1 MAVESRKQALQ
12 AALAKLLI
20 ATASELNDRK
30 HHGWAYCVYNKTD
43 PSSLSTLHALVGG
56 DDISHD
62 DYNQFLVDAGLL
74 KKPQRAAF
82 AHGVGE
88 DIWEAFCGSYNIK
101 YCEPR
106 VMNASKIKI
115 WEGGKKESV
124 FLRLGGAVGIDPKEQ
139 MKQEAT
145 IKAPKL
151 RSTRFQDARMTLKK
165 TIDKKAAD
173 VEVPTSKG
181 GSKKLPSEDTTS
193 KLQNDASYI
202 LSWEKTT
209 GAVLLRI
216 GGATE
221 DKDEWMHAGE
231 QGASPYSL
239 YRQD

>member
-1 MAVESRKQALQ
+1 
-12 AALAKLLI
+12 
-20 ATASELNDRK
+20 
-30 HHGWAYCVYNKTD
+30 
-43 PSSLSTLHALVGG
+43 
-56 DDISHD
+56 
-62 DYNQFLVDAGLL
+62 
-74 KKPQRAAF
+74 
-82 AHGVGE
+82 
-88 DIWEAFCGSYNIK
+88 
-101 YCEPR
+101 
-106 VMNASKIKI
+106 
-115 WEGGKKESV
+115 
-124 FLRLGGAVGIDPKEQ
+124 